1 MSTGDHMFVARSMLF
16 CGFWWLR
23 GGEVAA
29 CSNQNGVC
37 KIVGWCQIA
46 TTICSNCSYHA
57 FILITEPLITHFAV
71 ALLAQTVKRE
81 FWSLWHTFS
90 ICIYIIDIWMHASNT
105 HNMVINQ
112 SPPRELLIDPHGIRS
127 SNLNWET
134 ICALC
139 LHPDIF
145 DTMFGIKYVLG
156 ESRKQCGRRFT
167 YLWFILSNI
176 RLCVFVYVAVTFG
189 GKFMQ
194 NARIYGFVFT
204 KSL

>member
-81 FWSLWHTFS
+81 FWSLWHTFT
-90 ICIYIIDIWMHASNT
+90 ICIYIIDIWMHTSNI

-112 SPPRELLIDPHGIRS
+112 SPTTVNCLLIRTEFVVAILIEKQYARFVCTQIYSTLCPG
-127 SNLNWET
+127 LN
-134 ICALC
+134 
-139 LHPDIF
+139 
-145 DTMFGIKYVLG
+145 MF
-156 ESRKQCGRRFT
+156 
-167 YLWFILSNI
+167 
-176 RLCVFVYVAVTFG
+176 
-189 GKFMQ
+189 
-194 NARIYGFVFT
+194 
-204 KSL
+204 